1 AGARVMLVDDQYA
14 LGGHLRWGGAASR
27 AALTELEARVRASG
41 AEVLVDSVV
50 IGRYDHN
57 WLGIV

>member
-1 AGARVMLVDDQYA
+1 MLVDDQYA